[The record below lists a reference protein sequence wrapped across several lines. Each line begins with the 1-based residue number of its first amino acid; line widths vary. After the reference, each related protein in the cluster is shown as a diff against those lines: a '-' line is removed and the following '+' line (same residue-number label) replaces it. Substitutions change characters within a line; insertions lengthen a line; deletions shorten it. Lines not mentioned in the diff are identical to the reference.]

1 MDKNMMKQKNH
12 NKNVIYLL
20 RLLMILVL
28 FVISAFVNE
37 ILGMLMFGVLF
48 FHVIIGN
55 HSYKVEHK
63 AYEEILQSKREL
75 LNYDKTSVEPKENAM
90 SYMKKSRLI
99 TIALM
104 FMVMWMCSYI
114 SIALGM
120 LIFGGIIFYVLYVSD

>member
-1 MDKNMMKQKNH
+1 MDKNTMKQKNH

-37 ILGMLMFGVLF
+37 ILGMLMFGVLI